1 MTALVNFII
10 IAILGNISR
19 KFVPKNTGDV
29 LSTIIINFT
38 LPMNVFLGIMSSS
51 VDFSKFFFVLI
62 GFIAGLLIFLVGN
75 ILIKFLKIQDKRI
88 STVILLSFCG
98 LNIGLFMYP
107 LAEMLWGIQSI
118 TYFALYDLGNS
129 FIIFGIGKSVAEG
142 KGGKF
147 RLFDVLKFPPF
158 IAMIIAFA
166 LSWIGIN
173 IPTLILSP
181 MIVIKEANNF
191 LILYLVGFYFNILS
205 IKTHKKILTIA
216 VVAKYS
222 IGLIISLTTLLIP
235 VNSQLERISLF
246 ISPMLPT
253 AIMAIVYSVKNN
265 YDSELASSFVSI
277 TMLISFIIIF
287 AANAIMGF

>member
-1 MTALVNFII
+1 MNFVI
-10 IAILGNISR
+10 IALLGNISR

-38 LPMNVFLGIMSSS
+38 LPMNVFLGIMSSP

-62 GFIAGLLIFLVGN
+62 GFIAGLLIFFVGN
-75 ILIKFLKIQDKRI
+75 ILIKLLKIQDKRI

-142 KGGKF
+142 KKGKF
-147 RLFDVLKFPPF
+147 KLLDVIKFPPF

-173 IPTLILSP
+173 IPSLILSP

-205 IKTHKKILTIA
+205 IKTHKKILTISIL
-216 VVAKYS
+216 AKYS
-222 IGLIISLTTLLIP
+222 ISLIISLTTLLIP
-235 VNSQLERISLF
+235 VSSQLERISLF

-287 AANAIMGF
+287 IVNAIVGF